1 MLGQYPAVGLGIARA
16 ERDRINEQAKAGKNP
31 TLERQIGKSQQAAD
45 QVTTFRSIAAE
56 LIEIKARNGL
66 SPKYKKKIEGIFR
79 SCLFPDLG
87 DLPIQVVS
95 SPMVK
100 EALKR
105 IEERGKLDLMND
117 ARRLSG
123 EVFNL
128 AKANGQFVGDNPA
141 ERMKSRKEH
150 RIPLADQAV
159 AHGFRAT
166 FRTYAEES
174 GEWMFDAMEAALAHG
189 KKNATVASNSQLE
202 IRERFVA
209 AKK

>member
-1 MLGQYPAVGLGIARA
+1 MAGGRLVVKPHGVKEWQMRFTTASGAGEVRKESCLSLGQYPAVGLAAAREERNRIA
-16 ERDRINEQAKAGKNP
+16 EQAKSGQNP
-31 TLERQIGKSQQAAD
+31 AIERRIASAKQAAD

-87 DLPIQVVS
+87 DLPIQVIS

-105 IEERGKLDLMND
+105 IEERGKLDLLND

-141 ERMKSRKEH
+141 
-150 RIPLADQAV
+150 
-159 AHGFRAT
+159 
-166 FRTYAEES
+166 
-174 GEWMFDAMEAALAHG
+174 
-189 KKNATVASNSQLE
+189 
-202 IRERFVA
+202 
-209 AKK
+209 